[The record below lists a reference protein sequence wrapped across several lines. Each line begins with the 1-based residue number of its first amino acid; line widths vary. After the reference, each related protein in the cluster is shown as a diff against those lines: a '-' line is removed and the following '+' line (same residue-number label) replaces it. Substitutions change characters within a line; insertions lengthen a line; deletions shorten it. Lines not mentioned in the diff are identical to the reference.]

1 MIKITIPTVIPD
13 ILQNRGTALTK
24 ENCNLYLAD
33 TGSYDTGKKKFN
45 FLSEV
50 YGCAEVK
57 NALITAQNAKCCYC
71 ESKPLATSYGAVE
84 HFRPKGASIQEK
96 KQNKIYPGYY
106 WLAYD
111 WENLLFICTRCN
123 INKGSYFP
131 LENPTKRA
139 KNHSQSIS
147 AEIPLF
153 IHPALDK
160 PLEHLIFHMEAVVGL
175 TDKGEATIKYMELNR
190 QDLFESRLEVF
201 NLLNK
206 FIDFAK
212 KLHNQESNIELYN
225 EAIQHIREYISPSA
239 KYSVMSN
246 ICFSQFSNDPEFAI
260 ISGTFCA

>member
-13 ILQNRGTALTK
+13 ILQNRGVTLTS

-33 TGSYDTGKKKFN
+33 TSSYDTGEKKFN

-57 NALITAQNAKCCYC
+57 NALKSVHNDKCCYC

-84 HFRPKGASIQEK
+84 HFRPKGASLQEK

-111 WENLLFICTRCN
+111 WNNLLFICTCCN
-123 INKGSYFP
+123 TIKGSYFP
-131 LENPTKRA
+131 LENPTNRA
-139 KNHSQSIS
+139 KNHSESIS

-153 IHPALDK
+153 IHPALDN
-160 PLEHLIFHMEAVVGL
+160 PFEHITFHHEAVVGL
-175 TDKGEATIKYMELNR
+175 TDKGKATIEYMKLDKR
-190 QDLFESRLEVF
+190 QDLFESRLKVYKD
-201 NLLNK
+201 LNT

-212 KLHNQESNIELYN
+212 KLYNQENNIDLYN
-225 EAIQHIREYISPSA
+225 QAIQKIKEYISPSA
-239 KYSVMSN
+239 EHSAMSN
-246 ICFSQFSNDPEFAI
+246 ICFSQFSNDPEFATI
-260 ISGTFCA
+260 